1 MLRFTSL
8 LDQSYSGKLEALM
21 FFNPGQQDM
30 LAAIMDSVE
39 QFGSPSVVVDKG
51 HLRIKVDKLDHVQTI
66 FALEDDSLVGILLYT
81 RFSTETLTVIHIVVD
96 VDYSSSGKFSKSM
109 LMMRMLELLRK
120 SARSIS
126 GVKKIHIFYGNNRT
140 LDCSV

>member
-1 MLRFTSL
+1 MFRFTSL
-8 LDQSYSGKLEALM
+8 LDQAYGDKLEELM

-30 LAAIMDSVE
+30 LAAIVDSVE
-39 QFGSPSVVVDKG
+39 QFGSPSVVVEKG
-51 HLRIKVDKLDHVQTI
+51 HLRIKVEKLENVQTI

-81 RFSTETLTVIHIVVD
+81 RLSTETLTVIHIVVD
-96 VDYSSSGKFSKSM
+96 VEYSSSGKFSRNM
-109 LMMRMLELLRK
+109 LVIRMLELLRK

-126 GVKKIHIFYGNNRT
+126 GVKKIRIFYGDNRT